1 MVMELVEADEVL
13 DVSGMVCPMPIFR
26 VKHALSKMEAGKI
39 LKVIATDLG
48 TQKDIPA
55 WVKHNGDELL
65 GMNEEG
71 SKFIYLIKT
80 RVYL

>member
-1 MVMELVEADEVL
+1 MVGADEVL
-13 DVSGMVCPMPIFR
+13 DVSGMCCPMPI
-26 VKHALSKMEAGKI
+26 VKVKQALSKMEAGKI

-48 TQKDIPA
+48 TKTDIPA

-65 GMNEEG
+65 DMSEESG
-71 SKFIYLIKT
+71 KFIYLIKT